1 MINLNMAI
9 PPQPSIIAGTN
20 NLPTGR
26 LIARKNALINPR
38 VDEFFYS
45 IVGKGSVHQEI
56 ERRIRLAHKREVVV
70 LALKALAGTKHNAP
84 MGQ

>member
-1 MINLNMAI
+1 MGHPKVATKRPWQKSNKQSSTIAINLNMAI

-38 VDEFFYS
+38 VDEFS
-45 IVGKGSVHQEI
+45 TQLWGKAQFI
-56 ERRIRLAHKREVVV
+56 RR
-70 LALKALAGTKHNAP
+70 
-84 MGQ
+84 

>member
-26 LIARKNALINPR
+26 LIACRNALINPR
-38 VDEFFYS
+38 VDEFYS

-84 MGQ
+84 VGQ